1 MILSV
6 SRRTDIPNYYSEWF
20 LDRLKEGYLYV
31 RNPINIHQ
39 ISKITLSP
47 EVIDCIVF
55 WTKNPQPMLAKLHEL
70 EPYPYYFQFT
80 LTGYGNDIEPHV
92 PHKKEII
99 IPAFRTLSR
108 KIGKERV
115 IWRYDPIIFTD
126 KYSPAYHVKAF
137 AQIAKKLHGC
147 TSKCVISFVD
157 IYMKNIKNMKTLH
170 SFSLPENDLRSFL
183 KEIAFIAQNHDIKI
197 ASCAETI
204 DLSSC
209 KIEHN
214 SCIDKEL
221 IEKITGCKI
230 QAKKDKNQRE
240 ACGCME
246 SIDIGTYNTCKN
258 GCLYCYANHSEES
271 VSQNCSLYDV
281 NSPLLCGRITKND
294 KITEKKEKSWKETQ
308 LTIWDSLLQ
317 N

>member
-1 MILSV
+1 MCHLWQFPEGLSLSKV
-6 SRRTDIPNYYSEWF
+6 KR
-20 LDRLKEGYLYV
+20 YLYV

-55 WTKNPQPMLAKLHEL
+55 WTKNPQPMLARLHEL

-183 KEIAFIAQNHDIKI
+183 KEIAFIAQNHDIMFF
-197 ASCAETI
+197 
-204 DLSSC
+204 
-209 KIEHN
+209 
-214 SCIDKEL
+214 
-221 IEKITGCKI
+221 
-230 QAKKDKNQRE
+230 KKPEMLKNKHFRLFLFLV
-240 ACGCME
+240 CF
-246 SIDIGTYNTCKN
+246 
-258 GCLYCYANHSEES
+258 
-271 VSQNCSLYDV
+271 
-281 NSPLLCGRITKND
+281 
-294 KITEKKEKSWKETQ
+294 
-308 LTIWDSLLQ
+308 
-317 N
+317 

>member
-55 WTKNPQPMLAKLHEL
+55 WTKNPQPMLARLHEL

-92 PHKKEII
+92 PHKKKII

-230 QAKKDKNQRE
+230 RAKKDKNQRE

>member
-55 WTKNPQPMLAKLHEL
+55 WTKNPQPMLARLHEL

-221 IEKITGCKI
+221 IEKITGCKKKK
-230 QAKKDKNQRE
+230 KKDKNQRE